1 MRMRGSDDGDNDD
14 AVVVIVVMA
23 VASSGD
29 GCWQKLA
36 FDDSLCNAWWIRSS
50 IHCTSLLFVCFLLF
64 LAFVRELL
72 VIVSFIYTYTHIENG
87 SKTSKVILRNAI
99 LVLPIL
105 RALPLFGNNSLR
117 SLVLSETKL
126 LQSTESMVELLA
138 PIVPVVWWFNKASFT
153 WGSGSCSCDVL
164 LELPIR
170 NFSLKGAIVDVVKD
184 CELICMCM
192 PLGRSW
198 WEFKLPLSFF
208 LLG

>member
-1 MRMRGSDDGDNDD
+1 MIKKQHSLHFT
-14 AVVVIVVMA
+14 VICLLSFVFGFC
-23 VASSGD
+23 S
-29 GCWQKLA
+29 
-36 FDDSLCNAWWIRSS
+36 WI
-50 IHCTSLLFVCFLLF
+50 IGY
-64 LAFVRELL
+64 
-72 VIVSFIYTYTHIENG
+72 SFIYLHIHTHWKWL
-87 SKTSKVILRNAI
+87 KTSKVILRNAI

-170 NFSLKGAIVDVVKD
+170 NFSLKGAIVDVLKD